1 MSLEEFLGDDSLGE
15 SVWNEEDINLDAITN
30 TTNIDLLK
38 GKRGVGRAEGESHH
52 GGGYM
57 AHGSGDRG
65 EGGGFSSRGPPYIVK
80 FSLLPPRFSD
90 ADIED
95 LFHEKYTKFVKFKLF
110 WELNRNPSIATLK
123 EGGVFE
129 QNFKRTS
136 KVGFVEL
143 YSGRDMDKVLKYWTT
158 PLMKIHNIKLEP
170 AQFED
175 FKEYRLKGELLK
187 DPRDSASRPYLE
199 PRRKSN
205 PFGLAK
211 PVDTQSKILE
221 IEDKV
226 AKLHIEDTATL
237 RRLSGGGEQSSLL
250 QPGKVTLLKKA
261 PEEQE
266 KKKPLSYLEVVKK
279 SAEES
284 KKQGSSA
291 HSTASPS
298 PLPNR
303 ATLAAAD
310 MDNSVAATLAQDE
323 LDNNNSGDEESSKFT
338 FKNSERAGD
347 AVEPQRGSY
356 QRSPRGGRG
365 GHSRGHGYRGGRGGS
380 RGGGRGGS
388 RYQANRE
395 YNENENYQSRKPNR
409 SQSSNDSRNNQPQ
422 GQGSGGGHQDEKRY
436 SMFKPAS
443 GFLHESTG
451 DSSSYKHNYRGG
463 SNNRGRPSQR
473 GRFTPA

>member
-15 SVWNEEDINLDAITN
+15 SVWNEEEINLDAITN

-38 GKRGVGRAEGESHH
+38 GKSRIGRQEGELHH
-52 GGGYM
+52 GGGY
-57 AHGSGDRG
+57 AGHGMG
-65 EGGGFSSRGPPYIVK
+65 ESGGFSSQGPPYIVK
-80 FSLLPPRFSD
+80 FSQLPPRFSD
-90 ADIED
+90 ADILD

-110 WELNRNPSIATLK
+110 WELNKNPSIATLK
-123 EGGVFE
+123 EGSVFE

-187 DPRDSASRPYLE
+187 DPRDSASRPYVE

-205 PFGLAK
+205 PFGSAK

-221 IEDKV
+221 IEEKV
-226 AKLHIEDTATL
+226 AKLHIEDTKTL
-237 RRLSGGGEQSSLL
+237 RRLSGGGDQSSLL

-266 KKKPLSYLEVVKK
+266 KPKPLSYLEVVKK

-284 KKQGSSA
+284 KKQGSST

-298 PLPNR
+298 PLPNL
-303 ATLAAAD
+303 ATLATADGDSSAA
-310 MDNSVAATLAQDE
+310 ALAQDE
-323 LDNNNSGDEESSKFT
+323 LDNNSGDEESNKFT
-338 FKNSERAGD
+338 FKNPERGGD
-347 AVEPQRGSY
+347 ASGAQRGSY

-380 RGGGRGGS
+380 RGAGRGGS
-388 RYQANRE
+388 RYQGNRE
-395 YNENENYQSRKPNR
+395 YKENENYQSRKPNR
-409 SQSSNDSRNNQPQ
+409 SQSSNDSRNNQPETQ
-422 GQGSGGGHQDEKRY
+422 GTGGGHQDEKRY

-443 GFLHESTG
+443 GFLHESQG
-451 DSSSYKHNYRGG
+451 DSSNYKHNYRGG
-463 SNNRGRPSQR
+463 FNNNRGRPNQR